1 MKLRRDEE
9 KKEGESERD
18 DDEVL
23 LVNLSLGTRT
33 RTMEDIKTEINKEVD
48 SLSDV
53 LKIPSDIIEAMLCQL
68 SWNKDVFLQVIVERG
83 CEREWVRDV
92 LYYM

>member
-9 KKEGESERD
+9 KKDGDSERD

-23 LVNLSLGTRT
+23 LINLSLGTRT

-53 LKIPSDIIEAMLCQL
+53 MKVPSNIIEVMLCQL
-68 SWNKDVFLQVIVERG
+68 SWNKDVFLQV
-83 CEREWVRDV
+83 
-92 LYYM
+92 LYIYNDSKCSTS